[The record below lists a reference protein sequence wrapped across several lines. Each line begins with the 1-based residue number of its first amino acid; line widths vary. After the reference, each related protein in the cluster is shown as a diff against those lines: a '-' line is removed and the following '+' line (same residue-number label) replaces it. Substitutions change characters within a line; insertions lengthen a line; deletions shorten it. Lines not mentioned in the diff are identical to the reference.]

1 MISEVQK
8 AMEESETP
16 MFLYMIALALDK
28 ATNGKPIANQVVE
41 IQKRGLRVLL
51 LFVLKLINLGLFCL
65 RNCLYAKKISN
76 YLDDAK
82 HAASKSPRP
91 K

>member
-1 MISEVQK
+1 MDPIKVFNDQGSMISEVQK

-41 IQKRGLRVLL
+41 IQKSGLRVLL
-51 LFVLKLINLGLFCL
+51 LFVFKLINLGFILPQELPLRKENLKLFG
-65 RNCLYAKKISN
+65 
-76 YLDDAK
+76 
-82 HAASKSPRP
+82 
-91 K
+91 